1 MNGGERGPVDYEG
14 RLRDAVERV
23 PGAIAASLVGLDG
36 IPLAAHNIEASYD
49 PAVADAEFATILSW
63 VARTATS
70 LNVGGL
76 REFMF
81 VTDGITVVARM
92 VGREF
97 FVSIA
102 LKSATLNLGIARIET
117 KRILRQFE
125 QSLLSS

>member
-1 MNGGERGPVDYEG
+1 MNGGERGPVDYES

-36 IPLAAHNIEASYD
+36 IPLAGHNIEASYE
-49 PAVADAEFATILSW
+49 PAVADAELATILSW

-70 LNVGGL
+70 LDIGGL

-81 VTDGITVVARM
+81 VADNVTLVARM

-102 LKSATLNLGIARIET
+102 LK
-117 KRILRQFE
+117 
-125 QSLLSS
+125 